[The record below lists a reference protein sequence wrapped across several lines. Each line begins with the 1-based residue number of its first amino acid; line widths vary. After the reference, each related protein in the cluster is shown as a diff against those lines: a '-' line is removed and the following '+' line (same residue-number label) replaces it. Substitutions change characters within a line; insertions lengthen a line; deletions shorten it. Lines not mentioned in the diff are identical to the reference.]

1 MLVLIKLALNID
13 KWFYKIPAK
22 KMQLNILILQVQ
34 VNLNKNLVIIG
45 EGIEKLAS
53 WFGKRGQ

>member
-13 KWFYKIPAK
+13 KWLYKFPAK
-22 KMQLNILILQVQ
+22 KMQLNILIMPVW

-45 EGIEKLAS
+45 DGIEKLAS
-53 WFGKRGQ
+53 WFSKRDQ